1 MAAYG
6 KRWQLRPASTQ
17 EANCKHFIVVSTC
30 AGNQLAS
37 MKSETAGKLD
47 GVHSNSRPIIVDLG
61 KIGGKKV
68 KQLKK
73 GEGIYIDEVL
83 PAVEQVRA
91 SLAKVDEKDATT
103 VVVLYERKRKTLNLF
118 PGLLR

>member
-1 MAAYG
+1 
-6 KRWQLRPASTQ
+6 
-17 EANCKHFIVVSTC
+17 
-30 AGNQLAS
+30 

-47 GVHSNSRPIIVDLG
+47 GVHSNLRPIIVDLG

-91 SLAKVDEKDATT
+91 SLAKVDEKDGAT